1 MSLDVIQ
8 TSDGTEFKLGCL
20 VPESFPT
27 AHRAFADAFQSEMM
41 TLAQIRAALVPF
53 NGRSMYGRRERF
65 AGAKYIRNQRDHGSC
80 NGFSTA
86 AVLSRARELRGEPY
100 VCLSGADAYS
110 QMNDGRDNGSV
121 LSEGLER
128 VLPNGIAPEEMV
140 PWNQIYTHQISSA
153 AKAARAR
160 FRGFAAYAVDTEE
173 ELATG
178 LLLGDVGV
186 VAVHATNAFNAEDSD
201 GVNRGGNGVGNHS
214 VGVQDVRMMPD
225 GTLLYDMLNSWDVS
239 WCDGGYTWL
248 SFGRHFRETIK
259 HHRFWLLRSTGDDTQ
274 DDSTPPKAKE

>member
-53 NGRSMYGRRERF
+53 SGVSMYGRRERF
-65 AGAKYIRNQRDHGSC
+65 AGAKYIRNQHSTSAC
-80 NGFSTA
+80 NGFSIA
-86 AVLSRARELRGEPY
+86 GGLSRARELRGEPY

-110 QMNDGRDNGSV
+110 QMNGGRDGGST
-121 LSEGLER
+121 LSDG
-128 VLPNGIAPEEMV
+128 VKVCMSGIAPEEMV
-140 PWNQIYTHQISSA
+140 PWNHIYTHQIDSA

-160 FRGFAAYAVDTEE
+160 FRGFQEYAVDTEE
-173 ELATG
+173 ELATA
-178 LLLGDVGV
+178 LVLGRIVI
-186 VAVHATNAFNAEDSD
+186 VAVHASNAYMREDGD
-201 GVNRGGNGVGNHS
+201 GVALVSNGVGNHS
-214 VGVQDVRMMPD
+214 TGVQDIRMRSD
-225 GTLLYDMLNSWDVS
+225 GTLNYDEFGSWDVTNHT
-239 WCDGGYTWL
+239 GGYTWL
-248 SFGRHFRETIK
+248 TFGGHFRESIQY
-259 HHRFWLLRSTGDDTQ
+259 HRFYCVVSTTDDAQ